1 MSSSTGNCFAVI
13 NIRLS
18 LTLIDL
24 LLNVRCMYPGIGNE
38 LYMCIVTVYYS
49 SCVKSG
55 HRGRCDSVNCLCQDM
70 VRLVMCKY
78 QLIIR
83 SCKSEDK
90 SSNNLEDTYS
100 PALMCLTCGC
110 LLKLLFRLHGFNKN

>member
-38 LYMCIVTVYYS
+38 LLEPDCMHIVTVYYS

-55 HRGRCDSVNCLCQDM
+55 HRGRCDSVNCLRQDT

-83 SCKSEDK
+83 SCKSGD
-90 SSNNLEDTYS
+90 YS